1 MLKKLVNFALG
12 NRWLVL
18 GAAIMLFGWGIVSFH
33 NLPVEAYP
41 DVANNYVQVITQWP
55 GRAAEEVEQQVTT
68 PIEIQMAGIPH
79 MAHLRSTSLAGLSSV
94 TMIFD
99 DESVNDWNREKVLE
113 RLSQVTL
120 PAGLQPQIGTDWS
133 PVGQIYWYTLRSTN
147 PAYDSMELKSLE
159 DWKLEKA
166 FKSVPGVV
174 DVSSFGGIT
183 REYQVRVDPDKLIS
197 YGLSISQVEQQLT
210 NNNINAGG
218 SFIEQ
223 GEQQINVREV
233 GLYRNVHD
241 IEETLL
247 KSQNG
252 TALRVKDI
260 ATVAQGPK
268 IRLGQIGKT
277 CRPGATPVTESDPTS
292 GPTDPCVEHLD
303 KDGKPVVI
311 AKEDGKLIDNGDV
324 VEGIVLLQ
332 KGEDSDGVLEGIH
345 QKVAELNG
353 TPGHPGVLPAGVKV
367 VPFLDRSDLLHYTTH
382 TVLHNLTEGIILV
395 VIILF
400 FFLGNVRG
408 ALIVS
413 LTIPFAL
420 LFASICLDLRHIPAN
435 LLSLGALDF
444 GMVVDGAVVMV
455 ENIIR
460 HLSHHKGEDVSP
472 VDQIRLAAHEVQKPV
487 FYAIGIIITAY
498 LPIFTLQAVEGRL
511 FRPMAWTVAFALL
524 GALIFSILLAP
535 VLSSILFPRGASE
548 WENPVMTWITNR
560 YRHVA
565 KWAIEHHRVTFA
577 IAGGALALA
586 FFLGFS
592 GIIGSEFLPH
602 LDEGAIWVRGT
613 LAPST
618 GPTESLRIVDEA
630 RERLNA
636 FPEVTKVVSQTGRP
650 DDGTDVTGF
659 FNTEYFVDLKPKEQW
674 RPVFHKNKDELIG
687 AMDRE
692 LEKTPGVIWNFSQ
705 PISDNVEEAVSGV
718 KGELAV
724 KLYGDDLKTLEGKAD
739 EIVSVMS
746 KVRGVQDLGL
756 FRVIGQP
763 NLNYTVNREAA
774 ARYGIN
780 VADVQDAVQTAVGG
794 NAVSQVLQG
803 DAHYDLVVRYLPKY
817 RSTQEAI
824 DNIRLLS
831 PSGERVSLAQLTNT
845 KTEDGAEE
853 IYREGG
859 QRYVAIKYSVRDRD
873 LGSTV
878 EEAIAKVNAQVKLPP
893 GYKTDWAGEYE
904 SQKRSSRRLMLVLP
918 VTILI
923 IFVLLY
929 TMFHSGKW
937 ATLILVNVSMAP
949 VGGLLALL
957 LTHTNFSVS
966 SGVGF
971 LALFGVSV
979 QTGVIMLEYINQL
992 RAGGHSIEDAA
1003 IEGAVLR
1010 LRPIMMTM
1018 LVATLGLLPAATSHG
1033 IGSDSQ
1039 RPFAIVIVGGL
1050 LGALLISVFL
1060 LPTLY
1065 VWIAR
1070 PSDIL
1075 PEPETEFEN

>member
-1 MLKKLVNFALG
+1 MIRGLVDFALN
-12 NRWLVL
+12 NRWMML
-18 GAAIMLFGWGIVSFH
+18 GFALLLFGWGVVSFH

-55 GRAAEEVEQQVTT
+55 GRAAEEIEQQVTI
-68 PIEIQMAGIPH
+68 PLEISMAGIPH
-79 MAHLRSTSLAGLSSV
+79 MTHLRSTSLAGLSSV
-94 TMIFD
+94 RMIFD
-99 DESVNDWNREKVLE
+99 DDSVNDWNRAKVVE

-120 PAGLQPQIGTDWS
+120 PAGLQPQIGSDWS
-133 PVGQIYWYTLRSTN
+133 PVGQIYWFTLRSTN
-147 PAYDSMELKSLE
+147 PLYDNMDLKSLQ
-159 DWKLEKA
+159 DWTIEKQL
-166 FKSVPGVV
+166 KSVPGVI
-174 DVSSFGGIT
+174 DVSSFGGMT
-183 REYQVRVDPDKLIS
+183 REYQVRVDPDKLVA
-197 YGLSISQVEQQLT
+197 YGLSIGQVEQQIAA
-210 NNNINAGG
+210 NNTNAGG

-223 GEQQINVREV
+223 GQQQINVREV
-233 GLYRNVHD
+233 GLFRDVKD
-241 IEETLL
+241 IEETVL
-247 KSQNG
+247 KAQNG

-260 ATVAQGPK
+260 ATVVQGPK
-268 IRLGQIGKT
+268 IRLGQIGKA
-277 CRPGATPVTESDPTS
+277 CRFGSTPMPEPETDAAA
-292 GPTDPCVEHLD
+292 TDPCVNHAG
-303 KDGKPVVI
+303 KDEKGI
-311 AKEDGKLIDNGDV
+311 LREDGKIINDDDV
-324 VEGIVLLQ
+324 VEGIVALQ
-332 KGEDSDGVLEGIH
+332 KGDDSQFALEGIH
-345 QKVAELNG
+345 QKVEELN
-353 TPGHPGVLPAGVKV
+353 TRVLPPGVKLI
-367 VPFLDRSDLLHYTTH
+367 PFLDRSDLLHYTTH

-400 FFLGNVRG
+400 LFLGNVRG

-455 ENIIR
+455 ENIVR
-460 HLSHHKGEDVSP
+460 HLSHQRRDAMTPAE
-472 VDQIRLAAHEVQKPV
+472 QIREAAHEVQRPV

-524 GALIFSILLAP
+524 GALVFSMLIAP
-535 VLSSILFPRGASE
+535 VLASLLFPKGTSE
-548 WENPVMTWITNR
+548 WQNPVMGWLTDR
-560 YRHVA
+560 YRYA
-565 KWAIEHHRVTFA
+565 ARWAIEHRWVTV
-577 IAGGALALA
+577 GGAGFALLLAL
-586 FFLGFS
+586 FLGTS
-592 GIIGSEFLPH
+592 GVIGSEFLPH

-613 LAPST
+613 LAPSA
-618 GPTESLRIVDEA
+618 GPTESLRVLRQA
-630 RERLNA
+630 RIALSA

-659 FNTEYFVDLKPKEQW
+659 FNTEHFVDLKPKSEW
-674 RPVFHKNKDELIG
+674 RPVFRQNKEELIG

-692 LEKTPGVIWNFSQ
+692 LEKIPGVIWNFSQ

-724 KLYGDDLKTLEGKAD
+724 KIYGDDLKTLEEKGD
-739 EIVSVMS
+739 EIVAVMG
-746 KVRGVQDLGL
+746 KVRGVKDLGL

-763 NLNYTVNREAA
+763 NLNYSVDREAA

-780 VADVQDAVQTAVGG
+780 VADVQDAIQTAVGG
-794 NAVSQVLQG
+794 SSVSQVLQG
-803 DAHYDLVVRYLPKY
+803 EARYDVVVRYLPQY
-817 RSTQEAI
+817 RNTQDAI
-824 DNIRLLS
+824 DTIRLVA
-831 PSGERVSLAQLTNT
+831 PTGERVSLSQLT
-845 KTEDGAEE
+845 KVKMEDGAET
-853 IYREGG
+853 IGREGG
-859 QRYVAIKYSVRDRD
+859 QRFVAIKYSVRNRD

-878 EEAIAKVNAQVKLPP
+878 EEAISKVNSQVKLPP
-893 GYKTDWAGEYE
+893 GYRTDWAGEYE

-918 VTILI
+918 ITILL
-923 IFVLLY
+923 IFVILY
-929 TMFHSGKW
+929 SMFHSGKW
-937 ATLILVNVSMAP
+937 AGLILVNVSMAP

-957 LTHTNFSVS
+957 FTHTNFSVS

-979 QTGVIMLEYINQL
+979 QTGVIMLEYINQM
-992 RAGGHSIEDAA
+992 RVRGHSIEESA

-1039 RPFAIVIVGGL
+1039 RPFAMVIVGGL
-1050 LGALLISVFL
+1050 IGALLISVFL

-1070 PSDIL
+1070 PTDVL
-1075 PEPETEFEN
+1075 PTPETEFEN